1 MIQHARREQHPPH
14 PRCREPRPAHRAL
27 LVTLTLALGLIVA
40 MVWLVGGP
48 ASPAAQAMPG
58 NRLTSAQDDL
68 DAGVIRVA
76 TTGEDTAE
84 CGTEED
90 PCRTVQYAVD
100 QAQPGD
106 EIRIAAGMYTE
117 VNSRDGLSQLVY
129 LTKTLTL
136 RGGYTTANWTTPN
149 PEANPTTLDAE
160 GEGRVMVI
168 SPTITV
174 HLEGL
179 RFVGGDAT
187 GLGGGPTNALG
198 GEPPIKDAGGG
209 LYILTATVT
218 ISDSAIFSN
227 TASASPERPGCGGGL
242 YARAG
247 SVTLTNNTVVSNTA
261 GYSYGFGGGI
271 YLDHGDATI
280 LHNDIVSN
288 TASFWGD
295 GYGGGLYLYGRTPP
309 DPFPSASLLDNKL
322 QGNYGSRTADGW
334 GGGMQASYYRVELMD
349 NLVQYNTGGAD
360 KEGKGGGL
368 YIFFSEAL
376 LERNLVRYNIASLG
390 QEGISGGVHFC
401 TSPDVTLRN
410 NTIFRNI
417 ASTTGHGYGGGVSF
431 CKTTATLDSNKIISN
446 TATLSTTYDVR
457 GWGGG
462 VWTGDNASVSFSN
475 DLIAGNHAKTQG
487 SGLWIGV
494 ENEEYNDRGIRLQH
508 VTIADNIGPYL
519 GHGVYVT
526 HAVAFLTNTIIA
538 SHTIGIYVSGVGPT
552 EHRGA
557 ATLESTLW
565 YANDVDAAGGGSI
578 DIGSHNYHGDPA
590 FVNPRDWDYHI
601 GPGSPALDRGVVTGV
616 HTDMDGEHRPWL
628 APDLGA
634 DEVWPIGVSQT
645 YLPVIL
651 RQSSGE

>member
-1 MIQHARREQHPPH
+1 VSQHTQREQRPPH
-14 PRCREPRPAHRAL
+14 LHCREPGPAHRAL
-27 LVTLTLALGLIVA
+27 LVTLGLALGLIVA
-40 MVWLVGGP
+40 MVWLVGVP
-48 ASPAAQAMPG
+48 TSPAAQAMPG
-58 NRLTSAQDDL
+58 IRPMSEQDDL

-76 TTGEDTAE
+76 TTGEDTPE

-100 QAQPGD
+100 QALPGD
-106 EIRIAAGMYTE
+106 EIRVAAGTYTE
-117 VNSRDGLSQLVY
+117 INSRDGLSQLVY
-129 LTKTLTL
+129 LTKTLSI
-136 RGGYTTANWTTPN
+136 RGGYTTADWITPD
-149 PEANPTTLDAE
+149 PGANPTTLDAE
-160 GEGRVMVI
+160 GAGRVMVI

-187 GLGGGPTNALG
+187 GLGGGPTIALG

-218 ISDSAIFSN
+218 ISDSTIFSN

-247 SVTLTNNTVVSNTA
+247 SVTLTHNTILSNTA
-261 GYSYGFGGGI
+261 GYWYGFGGGL
-271 YLDHGDATI
+271 YLDHGEAA
-280 LHNDIVSN
+280 LLQNEIVSN
-288 TASFWGD
+288 TASLWGD

-309 DPFPSASLLDNKL
+309 DPFPSASLLNNKL

-390 QEGISGGVHFC
+390 EEGISGGVHFC

-410 NTIFRNI
+410 NTIFRNT

-431 CKTTATLDSNKIISN
+431 CKTMATLDSNKIISN

-462 VWTGDNASVSFSN
+462 VWTGDRASVSFSN

-487 SGLWIGV
+487 SGLWLGV
-494 ENEEYNDRGIRLQH
+494 ENDEQNDQGIRLQH
-508 VTIADNIGPYL
+508 VTIADNAGGI

-526 HAVAFLTNTIIA
+526 HAVAFLTNTII
-538 SHTIGIYVSGVGPT
+538 SGHDVGVF
-552 EHRGA
+552 GA
-557 ATLESTLW
+557 TSGRAALEATLW
-565 YANDVDAAGGGSI
+565 YDNDRNTAGRVDTG
-578 DIGSHNYHGDPA
+578 DLNYYNLDPA
-590 FVNPRDWDYHI
+590 FVNPGDWDYHI
-601 GPGSPALDRGVVTGV
+601 GTDSPALDQGVGTGV

-634 DEVWPIGVSQT
+634 DEVWPFSLSFQF
-645 YLPVIL
+645 YLPLIL
-651 RQSSGE
+651 HQSSAD